1 MSTQAPYQYPYL
13 SQPSGA
19 RFELLAEQL
28 HRLLAGG
35 DPSRD
40 SPYHRAE
47 LRLLCEQAW
56 ETLEAER
63 IRKNKE
69 IRLAWEERQLRINK
83 ELHIDALRER
93 FDLGGTADYYTRPF
107 VLKVQYEKE
116 RELYYCLLPD
126 DYVGLTRYERLPG
139 EGIVD
144 VAPVKRSE
152 QRKLLFVPLEGGQTG
167 LFQGLLRGGLQ
178 GNIAYYQEQGQLNFE
193 TEPGGPRF
201 TWEEV
206 LVRLIIRT
214 DMQHALGEA
223 AEVEPTT
230 NLAILS
236 QALQMMRQRT
246 PTEDLSNDG
255 NDAR

>member
-1 MSTQAPYQYPYL
+1 MSTQVPYQYPYL
-13 SQPSGA
+13 SQPTGA

-69 IRLAWEERQLRINK
+69 IRLNWEERQLKINK

-93 FDLGGTADYYTRPF
+93 FEMGGTADYYTRPF
-107 VLKVQYEKE
+107 VLQVLFDKQ
-116 RELYYCLLPD
+116 REIHYSLLPD
-126 DYVGLTRYERLPG
+126 DYVNLTRYERLPG

-152 QRKLLFVPLEGGQTG
+152 QRQLLFVPLEGGQTG

-178 GNIAYYQEQGQLNFE
+178 GNVAYYQEGPRLNYE
-193 TEPGGPRF
+193 TEPGGHRF
-201 TWEEV
+201 TWTEL
-206 LVRLIIRT
+206 LVRMIIRD
-214 DMQHALGEA
+214 DMREELAEA
-223 AEVEPTT
+223 AEFEPTT